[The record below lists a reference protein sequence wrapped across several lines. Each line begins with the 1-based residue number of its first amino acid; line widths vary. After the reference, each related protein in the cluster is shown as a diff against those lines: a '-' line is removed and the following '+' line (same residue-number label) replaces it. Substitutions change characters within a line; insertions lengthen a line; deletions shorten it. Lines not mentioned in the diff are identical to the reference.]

1 MDSEVV
7 HLMNTDAHTHQIIH
21 TCIHITNKQAVNVCA
36 AQEVMGVLVRMN
48 QMMESG

>member
-1 MDSEVV
+1 MY
-7 HLMNTDAHTHQIIH
+7 THY
-21 TCIHITNKQAVNVCA
+21 KQAVNVCA